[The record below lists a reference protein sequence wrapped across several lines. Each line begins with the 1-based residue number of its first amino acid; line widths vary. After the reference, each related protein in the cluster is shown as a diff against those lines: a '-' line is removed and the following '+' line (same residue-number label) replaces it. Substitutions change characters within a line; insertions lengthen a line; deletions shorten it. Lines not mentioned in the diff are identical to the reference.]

1 MKHEAGQVA
10 SRKGSRETA
19 PSDGARGFE
28 SLRLHSINSGA
39 GQVASAGF
47 APEARG
53 FESPRLHSLR
63 EEEPMS
69 SQVATFPQAGPV
81 AVDTTHEQFIH
92 AIRRIVA
99 RRLDDV
105 AARERLLA
113 AKLVYGGGQSGIRGL
128 CYYQAWKKDA
138 AQDFIEVAAISQ
150 ESLVQIAGTTIHE
163 LGHCLAGFSHGHGA
177 GWKDACKTLGLSTAH
192 ASGQSYTPADFASEV
207 WAAIEQLPKPSD
219 GAPAFRGS
227 GDAPKRKP
235 CPLGIGTRG
244 GRSRGTGSG
253 SRMRL
258 YQCEC
263 PDGTPGRKIR
273 SATDELDAT
282 CNRCGRKY
290 LRA

>member
-1 MKHEAGQVA
+1 MGMMTAGNN
-10 SRKGSRETA
+10 
-19 PSDGARGFE
+19 D
-28 SLRLHSINSGA
+28 SGA
-39 GQVASAGF
+39 GLVASAGF

-53 FESPRLHSLR
+53 FDSLRLHSLR

-69 SQVATFPQAGPV
+69 TQVVTFPSKTGPV
-81 AVDTTHEQFIH
+81 PVETTHEQFIH

-99 RRLDDV
+99 RRIADV

-128 CYYQAWKKDA
+128 CYFQAWKKDA
-138 AQDFIEVAAISQ
+138 AQDFIEVAAMSQ

-177 GWKDACKTLGLSTAH
+177 GWKGACKVLGLSTAH
-192 ASGQSYTPADFASEV
+192 AAGQSYSPDDFAPEV
-207 WAAIEQLPKPSD
+207 WAAIEQLPRPSD
-219 GAPAFRGS
+219 GAPSFRGL
-227 GDAPKRKP
+227 GAAPRQKP

-244 GRSRGTGSG
+244 GRSRGKGSG

-258 YQCEC
+258 YHCGC
-263 PDGTPGRKIR
+263 PEGTPGRKIR

-282 CNRCGRKY
+282 CNRCGQKY
-290 LRA
+290 QRA